1 MTGCPYA
8 EEVGDRFKAEALI
21 ALGTTCKKIRVLNE
35 EEVADE
41 DVSAATEE
49 RNERAK
55 LKREAEEEAMR
66 VAAEEAQRKAESLN
80 EKEPVSE
87 DGWVWLT

>member
-8 EEVGDRFKAEALI
+8 EEVADRFKAEALI
-21 ALGTTCKKIRVLNE
+21 ALGTTLKKIKVLNE

-41 DVSAATEE
+41 DVVAATEE

-55 LKREAEEEAMR
+55 QKREAEEEAIR
-66 VAAEEAQRKAESLN
+66 VAAEKAAEEAEKG
-80 EKEPVSE
+80 KEPKSE
-87 DGWVWLT
+87 EEE